1 MCLYSSLTKPGLFD
15 HDQEIVI
22 RSIFEA
28 HTKMALYS
36 LSPGTKLLVYINRV
50 EGVVMGQV

>member
-1 MCLYSSLTKPGLFD
+1 MSLGTYLYTMCLYSSLTKPGLFD

-28 HTKMALYS
+28 HTKIALYS
-36 LSPGTKLLVYINRV
+36 LSPGTKL
-50 EGVVMGQV
+50 MCT